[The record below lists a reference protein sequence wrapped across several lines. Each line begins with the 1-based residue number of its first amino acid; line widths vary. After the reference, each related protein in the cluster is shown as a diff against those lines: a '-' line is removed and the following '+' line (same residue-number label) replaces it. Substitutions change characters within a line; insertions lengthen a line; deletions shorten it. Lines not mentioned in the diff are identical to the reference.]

1 MDKGRRA
8 KQLRIDWVWY
18 EKRGNGSIFVIHVNC
33 CNVFFNFNGLKVFL
47 TFILFFVNLIW
58 ILVKKNKEFIFILE
72 TCFEKYLEFSINL
85 HEKQGQDVHTALFMC
100 NQLLE
105 NSSHVW
111 DLYRSG
117 ASKYLMLL
125 THSLKSWATMMRYF
139 QGKFLKF
146 YFYAPHKGHHI
157 YRQLYWIEVN
167 YLKTY

>member
-8 KQLRIDWVWY
+8 KQLRIDWVLY

-47 TFILFFVNLIW
+47 TFILFFV
-58 ILVKKNKEFIFILE
+58 NKEFIFILE

-105 NSSHVW
+105 NSSHV
-111 DLYRSG
+111 
-117 ASKYLMLL
+117 
-125 THSLKSWATMMRYF
+125 
-139 QGKFLKF
+139 
-146 YFYAPHKGHHI
+146 
-157 YRQLYWIEVN
+157 
-167 YLKTY
+167 